1 MLTQLRHND
10 GVITLQSP
18 NGTMTA
24 LVYPEFGGRIGSF
37 IVGNQE
43 IFITGGASDDPLSWG
58 CYPMVPYAGRVRDA
72 ILEFA
77 GEQFPLRKNLPPHS
91 IHGTVFDRPW
101 NVIENSPSAVALE
114 IDLGIE
120 WPFAGTVEHHVH
132 ITDTG
137 IEMRL
142 TVNAIQAMP
151 IQVGWHPWFRK
162 PLATSLRFD
171 AMLQRDTTGIAT
183 PHKVPQPATPVDD
196 CFVNPE
202 EPLTIKIENLQLKLS
217 SDCSHWVL
225 YDMPTHATC
234 IEPQS
239 GAPNSVNDEPVVLS
253 PHSTLT
259 KKFTI
264 EVQQIA

>member
-1 MLTQLRHND
+1 MLAHVRHND

-18 NGTMTA
+18 NGTMTS
-24 LVYPEFGGRIGSF
+24 LVYPEFGGRVGSL
-37 IVGNQE
+37 IVGGQE
-43 IFITGGASDDPLSWG
+43 IFITDSSNGDPLSWG

-120 WPFAGTVEHHVH
+120 WPFAGTVQHRIH

-137 IEMRL
+137 IEMQL
-142 TVNAIQAMP
+142 TANAIQAMP
-151 IQVGWHPWFRK
+151 IHVGWHPWFLK

-202 EPLTIKIENLQLKLS
+202 EPLTIKIKGVQLKLS